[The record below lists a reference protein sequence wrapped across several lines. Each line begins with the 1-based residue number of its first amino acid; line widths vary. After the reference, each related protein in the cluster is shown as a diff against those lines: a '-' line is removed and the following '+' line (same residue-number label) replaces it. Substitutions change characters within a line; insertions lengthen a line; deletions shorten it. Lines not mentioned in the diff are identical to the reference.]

1 MKEKL
6 IKIFKTKK
14 EIIILAV
21 VMIALISTIILATH
35 LSNKNIP
42 IDIPVVNYDEDNNSN
57 NDENNDEDIKET
69 PKKVVNAPIEG
80 DYVNI
85 RTFYDLNNKDLTSSI
100 ISNANSFQTSKGVSF
115 SKSDN
120 SEFECLAMAD
130 GVVTNV
136 EKTEL
141 SGYVV
146 EVENDCFTTK
156 FYNLSSVNVK
166 ENDSVTSSQVIGKS
180 GESLYDTE
188 LGNNVFV
195 EMKADGE
202 YINPLQQI
210 GLLVN
215 QVGRTEK

>member
-6 IKIFKTKK
+6 IKLFKTKK

-35 LSNKNIP
+35 LSNKNVPLDIP
-42 IDIPVVNYDEDNNSN
+42 IVNYGE
-57 NDENNDEDIKET
+57 DENNENNEENNDDIKET
-69 PKKVVNAPIEG
+69 PKKIVSAPIDG
-80 DYVNI
+80 DYINI
-85 RTFYDLNNKDLTSSI
+85 RTFYDLNNEDLASSI
-100 ISNANSFQTSKGVSF
+100 ISNANSYQTSKGVSF

-120 SEFECLAMAD
+120 SEFDCLAMSD
-130 GVVTNV
+130 GVVSSV

-146 EVENDCFTTK
+146 EVKNDYFTTK
-156 FYNLSSVNVK
+156 YYNLSSVNVK
-166 ENDSVTSSQVIGKS
+166 ENDSVTTSQVIGKS

-188 LGNNVFV
+188 LGNNVFI

-202 YINPLQQI
+202 YVNPLQQI